1 MKGTLQIRR
10 GRWLKKGT
18 LSGVPSLPSVG
29 LGAALAL
36 TAVPHAWSA
45 LTPLPLA
52 ALLWW
57 VSTPQA
63 PRAVAAR
70 LFWGMTAFFSLH
82 LLFLPLSFAQLFGVA
97 GALLFPALFVLEGA
111 FYALLGLLVARLTP
125 TFLGRVWGLAFGWV
139 VLEWLRHLGPF
150 AFPWG
155 TLGYTLLPTPLIQVA
170 DLGGV
175 LLASLLVTTLAA
187 ALASLARQEARPLA
201 LALPVWGLA
210 LVYGLTRPEPP
221 PPTHRA
227 LLVQGNLDPLDKVAG
242 RADPLPIYAR
252 LSGAAAGAVA
262 VWPETAISG
271 DDLGRLPDQ
280 PLLIGV
286 ARPAQ
291 NRVEAWDGG
300 LMGAYDKR
308 RRVPFAEYFPLRTPL
323 APLYERVFRALGVP
337 DPAGLL
343 PGRLD
348 RPLTLGGVAY
358 GAYVCYESVFPGIA
372 RGLVRDGAGV
382 LVNVSNDGWFN
393 AGNGVEQHFQMG
405 RVRAIETR
413 RFLLRAGNIG
423 VTAVIDPRGR
433 VTQALPTRRAGALQ
447 ARFAAQK
454 GTTGYVRLGDWPVGV
469 AALGLLGV
477 VWGRQRPRSD
487 GTFRR

>member
-1 MKGTLQIRR
+1 MKRNKSGLAAV
-10 GRWLKKGT
+10 L
-18 LSGVPSLPSVG
+18 LSML

-36 TAVPHAWSA
+36 TAVPYGWSV

-57 VSTPQA
+57 VCNPAA
-63 PRAVAAR
+63 PRVVAAR
-70 LFWGMTAFFSLH
+70 LFWGMTAFFALH

-111 FYALLGLLVARLTP
+111 FYALLGLLVARLFP

-139 VLEWLRHLGPF
+139 LLEWLRHLGPF

-187 ALASLARQEARPLA
+187 ALASLARREVRPLA
-201 LALPVWGLA
+201 LVLPVWGLA
-210 LVYGLTRPEPP
+210 LAYGLTRPEVT
-221 PPTHRA
+221 PPTHQA
-227 LLVQGNLDPLDKVAG
+227 LLVQGNLNPLDKVAG
-242 RADPLPIYAR
+242 RADPLPVYAR
-252 LSGAAAGAVA
+252 LSSTAAGDVA
-262 VWPETAISG
+262 IWPETAVTG
-271 DDLGRLPDQ
+271 DDLARLPAR

-286 ARPAQ
+286 AHPGQ

-300 LMGAYDKR
+300 LAAAYDKR
-308 RRVPFAEYFPLRTPL
+308 RRVPFAEYFPLRESL
-323 APLYERVFRALGVP
+323 APLYGRVFRALGLP
-337 DPAGLL
+337 DLTGLL

-372 RGLVRDGAGV
+372 RGLVQDGAAV

-393 AGNGVEQHFQMG
+393 AGNGVAQHFQLG

-433 VTQALPTRRAGALQ
+433 VTQALPVKQAGTLQ
-447 ARFAAQK
+447 ARFALQE
-454 GTTGYVRLGDWPVGV
+454 GQTWYVRLGDWPVGGS
-469 AALGLLGV
+469 ALGLLGLACARWRV
-477 VWGRQRPRSD
+477 KRTPR
-487 GTFRR
+487 